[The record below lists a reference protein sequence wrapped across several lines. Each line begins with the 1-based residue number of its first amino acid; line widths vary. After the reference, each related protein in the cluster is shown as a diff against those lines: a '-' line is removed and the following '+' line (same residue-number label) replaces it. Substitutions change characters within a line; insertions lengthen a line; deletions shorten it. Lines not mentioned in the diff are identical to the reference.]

1 MKQYFQNKTIVITGA
16 SAGLGKA
23 ICLSLASY
31 NCNIVGLA
39 RSTDALNDLKGDI
52 EALGSKFIP
61 ITCDVSKNEN
71 CKKAIEETLHYFG
84 KIDILINNAGFSNIN
99 LYDSEKHIGIVRE
112 VMETNFFGAVYCT
125 NYAFNS
131 IVNNKGSIVNIS
143 SVAGYSPLIGRT
155 AYAASKHAMH
165 GFFNTLGAELSL
177 KEVHVMLVCPTFIDT
192 NIRRDSQKKVETEAL
207 SPEYVAKKILIGI
220 VEKRR
225 NLIIGKTAIF
235 AWYLNRLF
243 PRLYERLMI
252 HNQLKK
258 IK

>member
-1 MKQYFQNKTIVITGA
+1 MKSFFENKTIIVTGA
-16 SAGLGKA
+16 SAGLGRA
-23 ICLSLASY
+23 ICLALASY
-31 NCNIVGLA
+31 NCNIAGLA
-39 RSTDALNDLKGDI
+39 RSTDALNDLKTAI
-52 EALGSKFIP
+52 EALGSKFLTV
-61 ITCDVSKNEN
+61 TCDVSKEES
-71 CKKAIEETLHYFG
+71 CKEAINKTLLYFG
-84 KIDILINNAGFSNIN
+84 NIDLLINNAGFSNIN
-99 LYDSEKHIGIVRE
+99 FYNPEKHIGIVRE

-131 IVNNKGSIVNIS
+131 IVKNKGSIINIS

-155 AYAASKHAMH
+155 AYAASKHALH

-177 KEVHVMLVCPTFIDT
+177 KGVHVMLVCPTFIDT

-252 HNQLKK
+252 QNQLKK